1 MIFATRYHAKNNT
14 VFVDHILHHADITAY
29 DVDIP
34 PYTFNVPPLYDISTG
49 GIFVD
54 IQQNIAA
61 FLSAYKR
68 QKGISAAEFAEE
80 LELSRSVLQDYLAGR
95 CNPRADTIEH
105 IAKKLNV
112 SPAALVSGGLLS
124 PTEYD
129 LIFVLL
135 DTLDAFHGL
144 SPGRQQEGIDLFIR
158 LLRLMT
164 DDT

>member
-1 MIFATRYHAKNNT
+1 M
-14 VFVDHILHHADITAY
+14 L
-29 DVDIP
+29 
-34 PYTFNVPPLYDISTG
+34 G
-49 GIFVD
+49 
-54 IQQNIAA
+54 IQQNIAMT
-61 FLSAYKR
+61 LSAYKR
-68 QKGISAAEFAEE
+68 RKNYTIVELSEE
-80 LELSRSVLQDYLAGR
+80 LEISRSVLQDYLAGR

-112 SPAALVSGGLLS
+112 SPATLVSGGLLS

-144 SPGRQQEGIDLFIR
+144 SPGRQQDGIDLFIR

-164 DDT
+164 NDT

>member
-1 MIFATRYHAKNNT
+1 MN
-14 VFVDHILHHADITAY
+14 
-29 DVDIP
+29 
-34 PYTFNVPPLYDISTG
+34 
-49 GIFVD
+49 

-68 QKGISAAEFAEE
+68 QKGLSAAEFSED
-80 LELSRSVLQDYLAGR
+80 LEISRSVLQDYLAGR

-112 SPAALVSGGLLS
+112 SPAALVSGGLIS
-124 PTEYD
+124 QSEYD

-144 SPGRQQEGIDLFIR
+144 SQERQHEGIDLFIR

-164 DDT
+164 NDT